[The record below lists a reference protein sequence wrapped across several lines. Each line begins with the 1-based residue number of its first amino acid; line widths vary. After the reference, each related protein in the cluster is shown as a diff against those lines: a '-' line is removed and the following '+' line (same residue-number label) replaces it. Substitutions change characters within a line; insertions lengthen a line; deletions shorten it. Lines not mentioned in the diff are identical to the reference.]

1 MDIDA
6 KSIIAESRKCASETQ
21 LIGISKPG
29 ANDVL
34 CGRGG
39 GSQNHV
45 GNKEYRAVISANKR
59 SYIDSNRKSKGMIVH
74 SIVNAVRLQNP
85 PGRFLEKD
93 SGSGLWN
100 DIGDKRAF
108 AKTCQAIREGAPKIR
123 QEMNKMRTS
132 EKKVSSTRRRLNTED
147 SECSSTSLVAAK
159 FTKEVKLTN
168 SSHNDGKESVTS
180 PTAAKASP
188 SSSKAPSSG
197 FNWIFDVFSSSNSQ
211 EVENTNPQSVGLDNV
226 DTNVVTPHNS
236 GRSLLQSGR
245 SLLESG
251 RSLLDEKV
259 DMDMLILEDLDPLDV
274 GDYTVEENEVMNSP
288 LMEFSHSYAPEVS
301 LDSAI
306 HGSDP
311 FEDVNDIC
319 LVKEDIEQSFDE
331 NITRNMFLNLSQI

>member
-1 MDIDA
+1 MHLF
-6 KSIIAESRKCASETQ
+6 T
-21 LIGISKPG
+21 P
-29 ANDVL
+29 
-34 CGRGG
+34 
-39 GSQNHV
+39 NH
-45 GNKEYRAVISANKR
+45 
-59 SYIDSNRKSKGMIVH
+59 
-74 SIVNAVRLQNP
+74 Q
-85 PGRFLEKD
+85 
-93 SGSGLWN
+93 
-100 DIGDKRAF
+100 
-108 AKTCQAIREGAPKIR
+108 TCQAIREGAPKIR

-168 SSHNDGKESVTS
+168 SSHNDGVESVTS